1 MEVKISAQDVNKLRI
16 ATGVGMMDCKHALV
30 EAEGDFEKAIDI
42 LRKKGQKVAAKR
54 ADRTADQ
61 GRVIAK
67 TNADHTKAYIL
78 VLSCETDFVG
88 KNAEFVA
95 LSDKLIDLAM
105 EKDVATREELLALTL
120 DGRTVSDLILD
131 LTGKTGEK
139 IELPAYNVIAA
150 AHVTAYN
157 HLGNR
162 LGCIAGF
169 NLPNVEETAHEV
181 ALQIAAMNPMALSA
195 DSIAEDV
202 KAHELSVI
210 IEKTKADEVAKFV
223 ENAIRKAGIN
233 PAHVDSDDHIESNM
247 TKGWITPEQA
257 QQAREIKATA
267 TAEAQANLDKQAKKI
282 EMISQGRL
290 QKYYKENTLL
300 AQDYYADSHIN
311 VADFMKK
318 ADANL
323 TCTGYYRLQ
332 LGD

>member
-1 MEVKISAQDVNKLRI
+1 MANITAKDVNELRK

-30 EAEGDFEKAIDI
+30 EADGDFNKAIDI

-54 ADRTADQ
+54 ADRAANE

-67 TNADHTKAYIL
+67 VNADQTKGYIL

-95 LSDKLIDLAM
+95 MSEKIINEAM
-105 EKDVATREELLALTL
+105 AQDIKTREDLLAYTFE
-120 DGRTVSDLILD
+120 GMTVTDHLLQ

-139 IELPAYNVIAA
+139 VEIPAYNVIEAP
-150 AHVTAYN
+150 HVTAYN
-157 HLGNR
+157 HNGNR
-162 LGCIAGF
+162 LGVIAGF
-169 NLPNVEETAHEV
+169 NMPGFEETTHEV
-181 ALQIAAMNPMALSA
+181 ALQIAAMNPMSLSA
-195 DSIAEDV
+195 DCISEEV
-202 KAHELSVI
+202 KAHELAVI
-210 IEKTKADEVAKFV
+210 IEKTKTDEIAKAV

-247 TKGWITPEQA
+247 AKGWITPEQA
-257 QQAREIKATA
+257 KQAREIKVAA
-267 TAEAQANLDKQAKKI
+267 TAEAQANLEKQAKKI

-300 AQDYYADSHIN
+300 AQDYYADNKMN

-323 TCTGYYRLQ
+323 TCTSYFRVQ
-332 LGD
+332 LGE

>member
-1 MEVKISAQDVNKLRI
+1 MANITAKDVNELRK

-30 EAEGDFEKAIDI
+30 EADGDFNKAIDI

-54 ADRTADQ
+54 ADRAANE

-67 TNADHTKAYIL
+67 VNADQTKGYIL

-95 LSDKLIDLAM
+95 MSEKIINEAM
-105 EKDVATREELLALTL
+105 AQDIKTREELLAYTFE
-120 DGRTVSDLILD
+120 GMTVTDHLLQ

-139 IELPAYNVIAA
+139 VEIPAYNVIEAP
-150 AHVTAYN
+150 HVTAYN
-157 HLGNR
+157 HNGNR
-162 LGCIAGF
+162 LGVIAGF
-169 NLPNVEETAHEV
+169 NMPGFEETTHEV
-181 ALQIAAMNPMALSA
+181 ALQIAAMNPMSLSA
-195 DSIAEDV
+195 DCISEEV
-202 KAHELSVI
+202 KAHELAVI
-210 IEKTKADEVAKFV
+210 IEKTKTDEIAKAV

-247 TKGWITPEQA
+247 AKGWITPEQA
-257 QQAREIKATA
+257 KQAREIKVAA
-267 TAEAQANLDKQAKKI
+267 TAEAQANLEKQAKKI

-300 AQDYYADSHIN
+300 AQDYYADNKMN

-323 TCTGYYRLQ
+323 TCTSYFRVQ
-332 LGD
+332 LGE

>member
-1 MEVKISAQDVNKLRI
+1 MANITAKDVNELRK

-30 EAEGDFEKAIDI
+30 EADGDFNKAIDI

-54 ADRTADQ
+54 ADRAANE

-67 TNADHTKAYIL
+67 VNADQTKGYIL

-95 LSDKLIDLAM
+95 MSEKIINEAM
-105 EKDVATREELLALTL
+105 AQDIKTREDLLAYTF
-120 DGRTVSDLILD
+120 DGMTVAEHLLQ

-139 IELPAYNVIAA
+139 VEIPAYNVIEAP
-150 AHVTAYN
+150 HVTAYN
-157 HLGNR
+157 HNGNR
-162 LGCIAGF
+162 LGVIAGF
-169 NLPNVEETAHEV
+169 NMPGFEETTHEV
-181 ALQIAAMNPMALSA
+181 ALQIAAMNPMSLSA
-195 DSIAEDV
+195 DCISEEV
-202 KAHELSVI
+202 KAHELAVI
-210 IEKTKADEVAKFV
+210 IEKTKTDEIAKAV

-247 TKGWITPEQA
+247 AKGWITPEQA
-257 QQAREIKATA
+257 KQAREIKVAA
-267 TAEAQANLDKQAKKI
+267 TAEAQANLEKQAKKI

-300 AQDYYADSHIN
+300 AQDYYADNKMN

-323 TCTGYYRLQ
+323 TCTSYFRVQ
-332 LGD
+332 LGE

>member
-1 MEVKISAQDVNKLRI
+1 MEVKITAAQVNELRK
-16 ATGVGMMDCKHALV
+16 ATGIGMMDCKKALV
-30 EAEGDFEKAIDI
+30 EAEGDFDKAIDI

-67 TNADHTKAYIL
+67 VNADHTKGYIL

-88 KNAEFVA
+88 KNADFIA
-95 LSDKLIDLAM
+95 LSEKLIDTAM
-105 EKDVATREELLALTL
+105 AQNIATRDELLAMTI
-120 DGRTVSDLILD
+120 DGRNVSDLILD
-131 LTGKTGEK
+131 MTGKTGEK
-139 IELPAYNVIAA
+139 IELPAFNVIEA

-169 NLPNVEETAHEV
+169 NIAGCEETAHEV
-181 ALQIAAMNPMALSA
+181 ALQIASMNPMALSA
-195 DSIAEDV
+195 DSIPEEV
-202 KAHELSVI
+202 KQHELSVI
-210 IEKTKADEVAKFV
+210 IEKTKTDEIAKAV

-247 TKGWITPEQA
+247 KKGWITPEQA
-257 QQAREIKATA
+257 QQARDIKVSA
-267 TAEAQANLDKQAKKI
+267 TAEAEANLANQAKKI

-300 AQDYYADSHIN
+300 AQEYYGDSKMT
-311 VADFMKK
+311 VDELMKK
-318 ADANL
+318 ANKDL
-323 TCTGYYRLQ
+323 TCTSFFRLQ
-332 LGD
+332 LGA

>member
-1 MEVKISAQDVNKLRI
+1 MANITAKDVNELRK
-16 ATGVGMMDCKHALV
+16 ATGVGMMDCKNALV
-30 EAEGDFEKAIDI
+30 EADGDFNKAIDI

-54 ADRTADQ
+54 ADRAANE

-67 TNADHTKAYIL
+67 VNADQTKGYIL

-95 LSDKLIDLAM
+95 ASENIINEAM
-105 EKDVATREELLALTL
+105 AHDIKTREDLLSYTF
-120 DGRTVSDLILD
+120 DGMTVADHLLQ

-139 IELPAYNVIAA
+139 VEIPAYQVIEAP
-150 AHVTAYN
+150 HVAAYN
-157 HLGNR
+157 HNGNR
-162 LGCIAGF
+162 LGVIAGF
-169 NLPNVEETAHEV
+169 NMPGFEDTTHEV
-181 ALQIAAMNPMALSA
+181 ALQIAAMNPMSLSA
-195 DSIAEDV
+195 DCISEEV

-210 IEKTKADEVAKFV
+210 IEKTKADEVAKAV

-233 PAHVDSDDHIESNM
+233 PAHVDSDEHIESNM
-247 TKGWITPEQA
+247 KKGWITPEQA
-257 QQAREIKATA
+257 QQARDIKVSA
-267 TAEAQANLDKQAKKI
+267 TAEAQANLEKQAKKI

-300 AQDYYADSHIN
+300 AQDYYGDNKMN

-323 TCTGYYRLQ
+323 TCTSYFRFQ
-332 LGD
+332 LGE

>member
-1 MEVKISAQDVNKLRI
+1 MANITAKDVNELRK

-30 EAEGDFEKAIDI
+30 EADGDFNKAIDI

-54 ADRTADQ
+54 ADRAANE

-67 TNADHTKAYIL
+67 VNADQTRGYIL

-95 LSDKLIDLAM
+95 MSEKIINEAM
-105 EKDVATREELLALTL
+105 AQDIKTREDLLAYTFE
-120 DGRTVSDLILD
+120 GMTVTDHLLQ

-139 IELPAYNVIAA
+139 VEIPAYNVIEAP
-150 AHVTAYN
+150 HVTAYN
-157 HLGNR
+157 HNGNR
-162 LGCIAGF
+162 LGVIAGF
-169 NLPNVEETAHEV
+169 NMPGFEETTHEV
-181 ALQIAAMNPMALSA
+181 ALQIAAMNPMSLSA
-195 DSIAEDV
+195 DCISEEV
-202 KAHELSVI
+202 KAHELAVI
-210 IEKTKADEVAKFV
+210 IEKTKTDEIAKAV

-247 TKGWITPEQA
+247 AKGWITPEQA
-257 QQAREIKATA
+257 KQAREIKVAA
-267 TAEAQANLDKQAKKI
+267 TAEAQANLEKQAKNI

-300 AQDYYADSHIN
+300 AQDYYADNKMN

-323 TCTGYYRLQ
+323 TCTSYFRVQ
-332 LGD
+332 LGE

>member
-1 MEVKISAQDVNKLRI
+1 MANITAKDVNELRK

-30 EAEGDFEKAIDI
+30 EADGDFNKAIDI

-54 ADRTADQ
+54 ADRAANE

-67 TNADHTKAYIL
+67 VNAEQNKGYIL

-95 LSDKLIDLAM
+95 MSEKIISEAM
-105 EKDVATREELLALTL
+105 AHDIKTREELLAYTF
-120 DGRTVSDLILD
+120 DGMAVADHLLQ

-139 IELPAYNVIAA
+139 VEIPAYNVIEAP
-150 AHVTAYN
+150 HVTAYN
-157 HLGNR
+157 HNGNR
-162 LGCIAGF
+162 LGVIAGF
-169 NLPNVEETAHEV
+169 NMPGFEETTHEI
-181 ALQIAAMNPMALSA
+181 ALQIAAMNPMSLSA
-195 DSIAEDV
+195 DCISEEV
-202 KAHELSVI
+202 KAHELAVI
-210 IEKTKADEVAKFV
+210 IEKTKTDEIAKAV

-247 TKGWITPEQA
+247 AKGWITPEQA
-257 QQAREIKATA
+257 QQAREIKVSA
-267 TAEAQANLDKQAKKI
+267 TAEAQANLEKQAKKI

-300 AQDYYADSHIN
+300 AQDYYADNKMS

-323 TCTGYYRLQ
+323 TCTSYFRMQ
-332 LGD
+332 LGE

>member
-1 MEVKISAQDVNKLRI
+1 MANITAKDVNELRK

-30 EAEGDFEKAIDI
+30 EADGDFNKAIDI

-54 ADRTADQ
+54 ADRAANE

-67 TNADHTKAYIL
+67 VNAEQNKGYIL

-95 LSDKLIDLAM
+95 MSEKIISEAM
-105 EKDVATREELLALTL
+105 AHDIKTREELLAYTF
-120 DGRTVSDLILD
+120 DGMAVADHLLQ

-139 IELPAYNVIAA
+139 VEIPAYNVIEAP
-150 AHVTAYN
+150 HVTAYN
-157 HLGNR
+157 HNGNR
-162 LGCIAGF
+162 LGVIAGF
-169 NLPNVEETAHEV
+169 NMPGFEETTHEI
-181 ALQIAAMNPMALSA
+181 ALQIAAMNPMSLSA
-195 DSIAEDV
+195 DCISEEV
-202 KAHELSVI
+202 KAHELAVI
-210 IEKTKADEVAKFV
+210 IEKTKTDEIAKAV

-247 TKGWITPEQA
+247 AKGWITPEQA
-257 QQAREIKATA
+257 QQAREIKVSA
-267 TAEAQANLDKQAKKI
+267 TAEAQANLEKQAK
-282 EMISQGRL
+282 ISQGRL

-300 AQDYYADSHIN
+300 AQDYYADNKMS

-323 TCTGYYRLQ
+323 TCTSYFRMQ
-332 LGD
+332 LGE

>member
-1 MEVKISAQDVNKLRI
+1 MANITAKDVNELRK
-16 ATGVGMMDCKHALV
+16 ATGVGMMDCKNALV
-30 EAEGDFEKAIDI
+30 EADGDFNKAIDI

-54 ADRTADQ
+54 ADRAANE

-67 TNADHTKAYIL
+67 VNAEQNKGYIL

-95 LSDKLIDLAM
+95 MSEKIITEAM
-105 EKDVATREELLALTL
+105 AHDIKTREELLSYTF
-120 DGRTVSDLILD
+120 DGMAVSEHLLQ

-139 IELPAYNVIAA
+139 VEIPAYNVIEA

-157 HLGNR
+157 HNGNR
-162 LGCIAGF
+162 LGVIAGF
-169 NLPNVEETAHEV
+169 NMPGFEETSHEV
-181 ALQIAAMNPMALSA
+181 ALQIAAMNPMSLSA
-195 DSIAEDV
+195 DCIAEDV

-210 IEKTKADEVAKFV
+210 IEKTKTDEIAKAV

-233 PAHVDSDDHIESNM
+233 PAHVDSDEHIESNM
-247 TKGWITPEQA
+247 KKGWITPEQA
-257 QQAREIKATA
+257 QQARDIKVSA
-267 TAEAQANLDKQAKKI
+267 TAEAQANLEKQAKKI

-300 AQDYYADSHIN
+300 AQDYYGDSKMN
-311 VADFMKK
+311 VADFMKQ

-323 TCTGYYRLQ
+323 TCTSYFRFQ
-332 LGD
+332 LGE

>member
-1 MEVKISAQDVNKLRI
+1 MANITAKDVNELRKM
-16 ATGVGMMDCKHALV
+16 TGVGMMDCKNALV
-30 EAEGDFEKAIDI
+30 EADGDVQKAIDI

-54 ADRTADQ
+54 ADRSANE

-67 TNADHTKAYIL
+67 VNAEQNKGYIL

-95 LSDKLIDLAM
+95 MSEKIIAEAM
-105 EKDVATREELLALTL
+105 AHDIKNREDLLAYTFE
-120 DGRTVSDLILD
+120 GMTVAEHLLQ

-139 IELPAYNVIAA
+139 VEIPAYNVIEAP
-150 AHVTAYN
+150 HVTAYN
-157 HLGNR
+157 HNGNR
-162 LGCIAGF
+162 LGVIAGF
-169 NLPNVEETAHEV
+169 NMPGFEETTHEV
-181 ALQIAAMNPMALSA
+181 ALQIAAMNPMSLSA
-195 DSIAEDV
+195 DSISDEV

-210 IEKTKADEVAKFV
+210 IEKTKTDEIAKAV

-233 PAHVDSDDHIESNM
+233 PAHVDSEEHIDSNM
-247 TKGWITPEQA
+247 AKGWITPEQA
-257 QQAREIKATA
+257 KQAREIKVSA
-267 TAEAQANLDKQAKKI
+267 TAEAQANLEKQAKKI

-300 AQDYYADSHIN
+300 AQDYYADNKMN

-323 TCTGYYRLQ
+323 TCTSYFRCQ
-332 LGD
+332 LGE

>member
-1 MEVKISAQDVNKLRI
+1 MEVKITAAQVNELRK

-54 ADRTADQ
+54 ADRAANQ

-67 TNADHTKAYIL
+67 VNADNTKGYIL
-78 VLSCETDFVG
+78 VLGCETDFVG
-88 KNAEFVA
+88 KNAEFVE
-95 LSDKLIDLAM
+95 LSERLINEAMANDIRTKEDLM
-105 EKDVATREELLALTL
+105 NHSYDGMTVNEHLLE
-120 DGRTVSDLILD
+120 

-139 IELPAYNVIAA
+139 LEIPAYNVLEAPY
-150 AHVTAYN
+150 VTAYN
-157 HLGNR
+157 HNGNR
-162 LGCIAGF
+162 IGVIAAF
-169 NLPNVEETAHEV
+169 NMAGVEEAAHEV

-195 DSIAEDV
+195 DSISEEV

-210 IEKTKADEVAKFV
+210 IEKTKTDEIAKYV

-247 TKGWITPEQA
+247 AKGWITPEQA
-257 QQAREIKATA
+257 QQAREIKVSAA
-267 TAEAQANLDKQAKKI
+267 AEAEANLDKQAKKI

-300 AQDYYADSHIN
+300 AQDYYADSHIS
-311 VADFMKK
+311 VSDFMKR
-318 ADANL
+318 ANANL
-323 TCTGYYRLQ
+323 TCTAFYRLQ